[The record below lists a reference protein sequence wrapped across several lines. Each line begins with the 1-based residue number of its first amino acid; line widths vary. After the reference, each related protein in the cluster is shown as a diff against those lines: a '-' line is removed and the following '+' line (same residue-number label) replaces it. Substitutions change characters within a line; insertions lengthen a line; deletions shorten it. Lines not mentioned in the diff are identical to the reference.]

1 MALQA
6 QLLQGLHAPPMIVSE
21 RFQQVFPR
29 VDARPIPT
37 KRPGSPDTETE
48 LVDLT
53 PIQQEI
59 ISALGFQ
66 SAWTSFTFEIPD
78 QMAFSID
85 RLRMTWQ
92 AVAAHHPLLRTVI
105 VPSENGNGPYRQ
117 RVMHQVIPMVLSA
130 WEPSFKSLPYLVY
143 DEASVGRQTLTI
155 HYHRALIDVKSL
167 HLIWNDFELFFH
179 GFSFPPRIPFT
190 TYAKAIALRGSQ
202 EASKFWDSYLQGYSA
217 SRLFARNLV
226 AQTKVKTS
234 VHGDVS
240 LLSQVEK
247 FAHEHQVSVKAVFLA
262 GWAVTLSRH
271 LQSHDVAFYTN
282 LRDCSFDP
290 TEYVVGPMDVIAPV
304 RIQLLESETALEA
317 VHRLEGEKRTVS
329 QYSYLGG
336 ASIRKHGHIQT
347 SLSSMFTVRE
357 SEIPVHNVENPDI
370 TTEATLNFATRQLT
384 LVHDSSLSSPRATI
398 ILQHFWEA
406 IQQIITSPNDQYQSL
421 RLTSEQENSS
431 LLSFR
436 SSSGNVSPRMVHNLI
451 EEQASS
457 DGNAPALQFEL
468 SEFMSFTQLNAA
480 ANRVAH
486 RLTGL
491 MSPGTIIPVHMDISV
506 QFVVGLLAILKAGGA
521 YVILD
526 PFQPP
531 SRKAYI
537 LNDVKAPFCLTNG
550 GPIEGIADMP
560 AYSVEDLMQNSTPD
574 AENNLVLSL
583 DPEQPAYIIYT
594 SGSTGTPKGVIL
606 SHRAAS
612 TGILCAPTV
621 PNNRN
626 LLFYNPIF
634 SAAQR
639 TILSTLAK
647 GGCLCLAS
655 RPNLQRSL
663 MRLINDMEINSLGIT
678 SSTIALLDPEM
689 VPTLQR
695 INLTGES
702 LDPSVVARWA
712 NRVELR
718 NNYGLSECTQLT
730 WGRQLCSGEQQ
741 SSQNVG
747 QPSDTTSAYILDPD
761 TCNLTPFLVA
771 GELCLEGPQIASGY
785 LNRKEATEK
794 VFVDSPFTPGRKLY
808 RTGDMAIRLEDGTVE
823 IVGRI
828 DFQTKIN
835 GQRVE
840 PGEISAFLHQQ
851 SLVHA
856 AVVVAATVEEE
867 KVLVACVSPSDTS
880 LSWPQVVSTLR
891 AATLA
896 SLPSYMTP
904 AYWLSFDKLPVN
916 HNGKTDVL
924 KLRNKIQAMDR
935 SELISTSMDTEEVQR
950 ELSDVE
956 KVLQS
961 VWSKVLSLPSEV
973 VTVNK
978 SFLALGGDSLK
989 ALLVISEL
997 LSRNY
1002 LAELGDILRADS
1014 LATAA
1019 SSLVYQEN
1027 ASAEQ
1032 DSPAPFSL
1040 MADKTDVDRTTFED
1054 VYPATPF
1061 QEGVISAHQVAGGY
1075 VYHRAFDIEGYDV
1088 PRLQQSF
1095 QMVIN
1100 NNAIYRTGFVARGTG
1115 FLQMVH
1121 RQFTLSWDIVNDTAS
1136 VDSYVSHVHKQEMD
1150 IAQPLIRAAILN
1162 GQILVIIMH
1171 HVLFD
1176 FWSSKFLFQDAA
1188 AIYNNRTMTSRLPF
1202 NMFVRHY
1209 QQRVN
1214 EKEASEFW
1222 SHYLQNSSAT
1232 RLTTERMPFN
1242 TASQIFRQS
1251 LREFSASAGVTPG
1264 ALMYAVWSI
1273 ILWKHTG
1280 NSDVTFGVTLSGR
1293 DAPIVGVQDL
1303 NGPTMTTVPVRI
1315 QLEPTMSLMK
1325 VVDLMQQEIWNVAR
1339 YSQLGLRRVLKASGQ
1354 DSSLFDSMV
1363 NFLVKSD
1370 IGPDATA
1377 LKPYGERPIWNTGFN
1392 SLEVEET
1399 MSGEFEIRLSGYM
1412 ESVRTKFIMEEVVL
1426 LLETIVSNGKK
1437 SLKDVDIVPPSEAL
1451 FLQQMS
1457 TLPTVTDAKFLHKR
1471 FEVTALEAGDRVA
1484 IEFEKDEPVSY
1495 RELNS
1500 RANQWARYLVQQGIG
1515 ADSLV
1520 PVCLGKS
1527 VEMITIILAILK
1539 AGGGFVPL
1547 DPDNPSERNNFI
1559 VRDVSATIVLTEES
1573 LCEIFEADSGVK
1585 VVDIYNTHVSDF
1597 ADSNLDIVDLE
1608 PHNLAYAIYTSGST
1622 GLPKGVLVPHQS
1634 IAAGI
1639 ESISMAESWQPEW
1652 RVLQFS
1658 NYVFD
1663 VSVGD
1668 IFCTLGIGA
1677 TLCMAPMESLLSD
1690 LAQVIN
1696 SMGVNRLFL
1705 TPTVAKLIHPT
1716 EVPGVKGLYLAGE
1729 PVTPDLVEIWT
1740 PHCVVMNCYGPTEAS
1755 ILAAAGY
1762 IEPGGNARVI
1772 GHPLPNCAAMILE
1785 VDSLRLAPYGAV
1797 GELCL
1802 SGPQLARGY
1811 LNRPEATA
1819 NAFVLRGGDRVYRTG
1834 DLSRW
1839 LQNKRIECFGRK
1851 DSQVKINGHRI
1862 ELGEIESAIL
1872 KTNQVQHAI
1881 VSVVEIQKKMQLAAF
1896 CVVDSRNPSGILPA
1910 EEYLET
1916 LTTVSISLTSL
1927 PPYMVP
1933 TIWIPVGTLPLLPS
1947 GKTNRK
1953 KLLEWINGMGSDEL
1967 QQYSNTGAQ
1976 AEFVAPVSTEE
1987 ILLQGLWAG
1996 LFHKDASEISSTSP
2010 FFAHGGDSISAINL
2024 VSKCKG
2030 AGYVLAVS
2038 DVLAFP
2044 LLSDM
2049 ARRMRPVKKD
2059 STKIE
2064 HVSFTASDETYAT
2077 IAAAGVRQ
2085 TDIETIYRA
2094 PPGVEDFLVRGAK
2107 AEQFWQCQTVRPL
2120 PSVIDFDRWIEIT
2133 TELTAR
2139 NEILRSM
2146 WLEADG
2152 TWLQVVLSKPVLDLQ
2167 IIPCESESDKEEKIN
2182 QTWDKPFEIGMP
2194 FIRYRLFVL
2203 PDGQRDLL
2211 LKIHHAM
2218 YDGTLLRIFDDEF
2231 KALFKKQSVPETVSF
2246 RDYVSYMDSTDR
2258 EKSLVFW
2265 KDLLQDNLSPF
2276 PEAKHPISS
2285 AMRIATTDRKVDSFA
2300 AHCGITVP
2308 IVFQTAFSLLLCRL
2322 SGRTDVTYDN
2332 LITGRN
2338 VDMEEA
2344 QTIAGTCANF
2354 LPFRS
2359 AFTEETTIKE
2369 LLKDT
2374 QSLFWITT
2382 ENGNVSLNDIY
2393 GSMNQDR
2400 DTSASRALF
2409 LFQPFDQAPPTA
2421 NVVEKHMRWMVMA
2434 LSKVRM
2440 PIDYALHLEVS
2451 KTPTGYTLKF
2461 KYDPKLYSDDQLDGL
2476 MGSFLDILEKMM
2488 SHSRSRVMTIV

>member
-1 MALQA
+1 MALQQ
-6 QLLQGLHAPPMIVSE
+6 QLVPGFYSPPAIVSE
-21 RFQQVFPR
+21 KFQQVFPR
-29 VDARPIPT
+29 VDARPVPT
-37 KRPGSPDTETE
+37 RRPKTPDAEVE
-48 LVDLT
+48 LFELT

-66 SAWTSFTFEIPD
+66 AAWTSFTFEIPD

-105 VPSENGNGPYRQ
+105 VPSEDGIDPYRQ
-117 RVMHQVIPMVLSA
+117 RVVYQVLPMVLGA
-130 WEPSFKSLPYLVY
+130 WEPISTSVPCLVY
-143 DEASVGRQTLTI
+143 DEASVNRPTLTL
-155 HYHRALIDVKSL
+155 HYHRALIDAKSL
-167 HLIWNDFELFFH
+167 LLIWNDFELFFH
-179 GFSFPPRIPFT
+179 GFPFPSRIPFS
-190 TYAKAIALRGSQ
+190 TYAKAIVIRDSQ
-202 EASKFWDSYLQGYSA
+202 KASTFWNGYLQGYSGN
-217 SRLFARNLV
+217 RLFQRPIIGQKNAE
-226 AQTKVKTS
+226 TS
-234 VHGDVS
+234 VYGDVS
-240 LLSQVEK
+240 LLSQAKE
-247 FAHEHQVSVKAVFLA
+247 FAHEHQVSVKVVLLA
-262 GWAVTLSRH
+262 GWAVTFSRH
-271 LQSHDVAFYTN
+271 LQSDDVAFYTN
-282 LRDCSFDP
+282 LRDCSFD
-290 TEYVVGPMDVIAPV
+290 TEYIVGPMDVTAPF
-304 RIQLLESETALEA
+304 RIQLLENESTLEA
-317 VHRLEGEKRTVS
+317 LYRLESEKRTVS
-329 QYSYLGG
+329 QYSYVGG
-336 ASIRKHGHIQT
+336 SAIREYSQSQASLT
-347 SLSSMFTVRE
+347 SMFTVRE
-357 SEIPVHNVENPDI
+357 SEIPMNKVEALDV
-370 TTEATLNFATRQLT
+370 TTETTLNFATGQLS
-384 LVHDSSLSSPRATI
+384 LVHDSSYSSARAKI
-398 ILQHFWEA
+398 ILQHFWEVL
-406 IQQIITSPNDQYQSL
+406 QQIISSPYNRFKSL
-421 RLTSEQENSS
+421 SLTSEQEKSS

-436 SSSGNVSPRMVHNLI
+436 SSRGNVSPQMVHNLI
-451 EEQASS
+451 EKQAR
-457 DGNAPALQFEL
+457 DNGDAPALQFQL
-468 SEFMSFTQLNAA
+468 SEFMNFAQLNAA

-491 MSPGTIIPVHMDISV
+491 MSTGTIVPVHMDVSV
-506 QFVVGLLAILKAGGA
+506 QFVIVLLAILKAGGA

-526 PFQPP
+526 PFQPS

-537 LNDVKAPFCLTNG
+537 LNDVKAPFYMTDG
-550 GPIEGIADMP
+550 GPIEGIRDVP
-560 AYSVEDLMQNSTPD
+560 AYSITDLMHGSTPD
-574 AENNLVLSL
+574 AEIDLGLSL

-594 SGSTGTPKGVIL
+594 SGSTGVPKGVVL

-612 TGILCAPTV
+612 TGILCAPDI
-621 PNNRN
+621 PNNRS

-655 RPNLQRSL
+655 RSTLQGSL
-663 MRLINDMEINSLGIT
+663 MRFINDMKVNTLGIT
-678 SSTIALLDPEM
+678 SSTIALLEPEKI
-689 VPTLQR
+689 PTLQR

-702 LDPSVVARWA
+702 LDHSVVARWA
-712 NRVELR
+712 SHVELK

-730 WGRQLCSGEQQ
+730 WGRRMFSGEKL

-747 QPSDTTSAYILDPD
+747 QPLDTTSAYILDPD
-761 TCNLTPFLVA
+761 TSNLTPFLVP

-785 LNRKEATEK
+785 LNRKEETDKA
-794 VFVDSPFTPGRKLY
+794 FVDSPFTPGRKLY
-808 RTGDMAIRLEDGTVE
+808 RTGDMAVRLEDGTIE

-840 PGEISAFLHQQ
+840 PGEISALLRQQ
-851 SLVHA
+851 SSVRA
-856 AVVVAATVEEE
+856 AVVVAATVEQE
-867 KVLVACVSPSDTS
+867 KALVACISPSDTL
-880 LSWPQVVSTLR
+880 LSWPQVVSSLR
-891 AATLA
+891 TATLA

-904 AYWLSFDKLPVN
+904 AYWMPFDDLPVN
-916 HNGKTDVL
+916 SNGKTDVL
-924 KLRNKIQAMDR
+924 QLRNQIQAMKR
-935 SELISTSMDTEEVQR
+935 SDLIGASMDTEEVQR
-950 ELSDVE
+950 ELSNVE
-956 KVLQS
+956 KVLQLA
-961 VWSKVLSLPSEV
+961 WAKVLSLPSEV
-973 VTVNK
+973 ITINQ

-997 LSRNY
+997 LAHNY
-1002 LAELGDILRADS
+1002 VAELGDILRADS

-1019 SSLVYQEN
+1019 SSLTYQEN
-1027 ASAEQ
+1027 ASANQ
-1032 DSPAPFSL
+1032 DSPTPFSL
-1040 MADKTDVDRTTFED
+1040 IPGETDVDRTTFED
-1054 VYPATPF
+1054 AYPATPF
-1061 QEGVISAHQVAGGY
+1061 QEGIISAHNSAGGY
-1075 VYHRAFDIEGYDV
+1075 VYHRVFDIEGYDV
-1088 PRLQQSF
+1088 SRLQQAL

-1100 NNAIYRTGFVARGTG
+1100 NNAIYRTGFVAHGTG

-1121 RQFTLSWDIVNDTAS
+1121 RQFELPWDIVNDTAS
-1136 VDSYVSHVHKQEMD
+1136 IDSYVSQVRKQEMD
-1150 IAQPLIRAAILN
+1150 IAQPLVRAAILN
-1162 GQILVIIMH
+1162 GHILVVIMH

-1176 FWSSKFLFQDAA
+1176 FWSSKFLVQDAA
-1188 AIYNNRTMTSRLPF
+1188 AIYNNQTVAPRLSF

-1209 QQRVN
+1209 QQRVD
-1214 EKEASEFW
+1214 EKAASEFW
-1222 SHYLQNSSAT
+1222 SDYFQNTSAT
-1232 RLTTERMPFN
+1232 RLTTEAMPFN
-1242 TASQIFRQS
+1242 TVSRMFHQS

-1280 NSDVTFGVTLSGR
+1280 NSHVTFAVTLSGR
-1293 DAPIVGVQDL
+1293 DAPIVGAQNL

-1315 QLEPTMSLMK
+1315 QLEPTMSLVE
-1325 VVDLMQQEIWNVAR
+1325 VVALVQNELWNVAR
-1339 YSQLGLRRVLKASGQ
+1339 FSQFGLRRALKASGQ
-1354 DSSLFDSMV
+1354 DPSLFDSMV

-1370 IGPDATA
+1370 TSQDATA

-1392 SLEVEET
+1392 SLEVEEVAG
-1399 MSGEFEIRLSGYM
+1399 GEFELRLSGYL
-1412 ESVRTKFIMEEVVL
+1412 EPIRTKFIMEEVAL
-1426 LLETIVSNGKK
+1426 LLETMVSNGEKP
-1437 SLKDVDIVPPSEAL
+1437 LKDVDIIPTSEAL

-1457 TLPTVTDAKFLHKR
+1457 TLPTTTDAKFLHKR
-1471 FEVTALEAGDRVA
+1471 FEAIASEAGDRVA
-1484 IEFEKDEPVSY
+1484 IEFEKTDPVSY

-1500 RANQWARYLVQQGIG
+1500 RANQWARYLVQEGIG

-1520 PVCLGKS
+1520 PVCLPKS

-1547 DPDNPSERNNFI
+1547 DPDNPPERNNFI
-1559 VRDVSATIVLTEES
+1559 VKDVSATIVLTEES
-1573 LCEIFEADSGVK
+1573 LREIFDEADSGVK
-1585 VVDIYNTHVSDF
+1585 VVDIYNTNVLDY
-1597 ADSNLDIVDLE
+1597 ADSNLDTADLE
-1608 PHNLAYAIYTSGST
+1608 PHHLAYAIYTSGST
-1622 GLPKGVLVPHQS
+1622 GLPKGVLVPHKS

-1639 ESISMAESWQPEW
+1639 ESISTAESWQPEW

-1668 IFCTLGIGA
+1668 IFCTLSAGA
-1677 TLCMAPMESLLSD
+1677 TLCMASMESLLSD
-1690 LAQVIN
+1690 MAQVII

-1705 TPTVAKLIHPT
+1705 TPTVARLVHPT
-1716 EVPGVKGLYLAGE
+1716 EVPGVEGIYLAGE
-1729 PVTPDLVEIWT
+1729 PVTPDLVETWT

-1762 IEPGGNARVI
+1762 IERGGNARVI
-1772 GHPLPNCAAMILE
+1772 GHPLENCAAMILE
-1785 VDSLRLAPYGAV
+1785 LDSLKLAPYGAV

-1811 LNRPEATA
+1811 LNRLEATEQ
-1819 NAFVLRGGDRVYRTG
+1819 AFVMRGADRIYRTG

-1839 LQNKRIECFGRK
+1839 LRNKRIECFGRK

-1872 KTNQVQHAI
+1872 KTNEVQHAI

-1896 CVVDSRNPSGILPA
+1896 CVVHSGNPNGILAA
-1910 EEYLET
+1910 EECLET

-1953 KLLEWINGMGSDEL
+1953 KLLEWVNSMDSDEL
-1967 QQYSNTGAQ
+1967 QQYSNAGAQ
-1976 AEFVAPVSTEE
+1976 AEFVAPVTTEE

-1996 LFHKDASEISSTSP
+1996 LFHKDPSDISATSP
-2010 FFAHGGDSISAINL
+2010 FFAHGGDSISAMNL

-2044 LLSDM
+2044 LLHEM
-2049 ARRMRPVKKD
+2049 ARRMRPVKKG
-2059 STKIE
+2059 STKVE
-2064 HVSFTASDETYAT
+2064 RVSFVASNETYT
-2077 IAAAGVRQ
+2077 TLAAAGVQ
-2085 TDIETIYRA
+2085 QADIETIYQA

-2120 PSVIDFDRWIEIT
+2120 PDVIDFDRWIETT

-2146 WLEADG
+2146 WLEVDG

-2167 IIPCESESDKEEKIN
+2167 VIPCESEDDKQEKIN
-2182 QTWDKPFEIGMP
+2182 QTWDGAFEIGMP

-2203 PDGQRDLL
+2203 PNGERDLL

-2231 KALFKKQSVPETVSF
+2231 KALYKKQPVPETVSF
-2246 RDYVSYMDSTDR
+2246 RDYVDYMASTDS

-2265 KDLLQDNLSPF
+2265 KDLLQDNLPPF
-2276 PEAKHPISS
+2276 PEAKHPIAS
-2285 AMRIATTDRKVDSFA
+2285 ALKITSTDRKVDSFA

-2354 LPFRS
+2354 LPCRS
-2359 AFTEETTIKE
+2359 VFNEETTIRE

-2374 QSLFWITT
+2374 QSLFWTST

-2451 KTPTGYTLKF
+2451 KTPVGYTLKF
-2461 KYDPKLYSDDQLDGL
+2461 KYDPGLYSDDRFAGL
-2476 MGSFLDILEKMM
+2476 MEAFLDILEKMM